1 MGITERKVKE
11 KQELKALILNAAREL
26 FLSRGVAETSIRNIA
41 ERIEYSPAT
50 IYLYYKDKDDILH
63 DIHSQG
69 FQELASRMVILQA
82 VRDPLERL
90 KALGRVYL
98 DFAHQNAEMYDLMF
112 IAKAPM
118 DYLDKMEEEKWNE
131 GKRAFDFL
139 TETVSECIQKGH
151 FSGHECNPLSFLI
164 WSSVHGMV
172 ALHVRERCRGIS
184 EEDPEMTL
192 LGAFESLIKILDV
205 I

>member
-1 MGITERKVKE
+1 MGIAERKSKE
-11 KQELKALILNAAREL
+11 KLELKALILKAAREL
-26 FLSRGVAETSIRNIA
+26 FITRGITETSIRNIA
-41 ERIEYSPAT
+41 EQIEYSPAT

-63 DIHSQG
+63 ELHTQG
-69 FQELASRMVILQA
+69 FQELASRMQILAA
-82 VRDPLERL
+82 VGNPLERL

-118 DYLDKMEEEKWNE
+118 DYLDKMDEEQWNE

-139 TETVSECIQKGH
+139 MVTVAECIEKGYFKGH
-151 FSGHECNPLSFLI
+151 QTNPLSFLI
-164 WSSVHGMV
+164 WSAVHGMV
-172 ALHVRERCRGIS
+172 ALHVRDRCKGITH
-184 EEDPEMTL
+184 EEPEVVFE
-192 LGAFESLIKILDV
+192 GAFQSLLKILDT